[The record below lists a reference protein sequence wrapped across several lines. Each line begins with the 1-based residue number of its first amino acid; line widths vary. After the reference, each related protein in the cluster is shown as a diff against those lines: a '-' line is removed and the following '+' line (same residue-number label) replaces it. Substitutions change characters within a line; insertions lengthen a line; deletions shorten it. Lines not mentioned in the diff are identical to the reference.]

1 MFLFMAR
8 IYIHCILFFDS
19 TITEIKIT
27 SEMEVAPRYTLL
39 YTVHTVYTV
48 YTVCTVSAYCVI
60 LLNPIRPSLF
70 ERISAPPTYLGFGLG

>member
-8 IYIHCILFFDS
+8 IYIHCILFFNS

-39 YTVHTVYTV
+39 R
-48 YTVCTVSAYCVI
+48 
-60 LLNPIRPSLF
+60 LLALLTLLTLLTLF
-70 ERISAPPTYLGFGLG
+70 LTQEALFLPKDFQKVRK